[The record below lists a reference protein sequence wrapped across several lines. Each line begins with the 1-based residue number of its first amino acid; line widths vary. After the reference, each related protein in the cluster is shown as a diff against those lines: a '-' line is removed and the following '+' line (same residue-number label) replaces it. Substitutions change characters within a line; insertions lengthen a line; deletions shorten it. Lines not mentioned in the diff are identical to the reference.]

1 MPVSQSDG
9 LFGSV
14 ATFDINGQG
23 VVALSPG
30 TKKLFVHIVSFPLS
44 FRQGNATPTNYYD
57 VGLLRFS
64 FQGAVYPTV
73 PIDARDQLVLVPQ
86 DADALG
92 FSVFGSAL
100 VRVTEA

>member
-1 MPVSQSDG
+1 
-9 LFGSV
+9 
-14 ATFDINGQG
+14 
-23 VVALSPG
+23 
-30 TKKLFVHIVSFPLS
+30 
-44 FRQGNATPTNYYD
+44 